1 MRLFENIFKNK
12 GVKDVLKDYDIRKIK
27 EEIGVLELKEKEKE
41 TERQKLEKEVQR
53 LFQESIGKSEA
64 TKRLNA
70 IKISNLQQRIKDID
84 TDLREI
90 YYKLRFLYQIQRLKE
105 KAEEIYG
112 SKFWDEV
119 LDKVDEDTLIRIIF
133 SQKLKEEEKLE
144 RLRKLANIQE
154 PVEKA
159 EEILPEEEEIVNLM
173 KEVEKGVKSPEDAT
187 KEITKEK
194 DVDEE
199 KETQ

>member
-12 GVKDVLKDYDIRKIK
+12 GVKDILKDYDIRKIK
-27 EEIGVLELKEKEKE
+27 EEIGVLEFKEKEKE
-41 TERQKLEKEVQR
+41 TVRQKLEKEVQK

-90 YYKLRFLYQIQRLKE
+90 FYKLRFLYQIQRLKE

-112 SKFWDEV
+112 SKFWDDV
-119 LDKVDEDTLIRIIF
+119 LDKVDEDTLIRIIL

-154 PVEKA
+154 PMEKA

-187 KEITKEK
+187 KEVTKEK
-194 DVDEE
+194 YDEE